1 VTDGLSQLL
10 AKQEIY
16 EVVVRYARAIDRLDE
31 ALLQSVFHPGSTHN
45 HFYEGPSCE
54 PDRAATDTDPG
65 DFVRFAIPL
74 LSTYVRT
81 HHQLGNNLIEL
92 TSDTT
97 ALVETYFTAFH
108 RMRAAGD
115 PMAGPDAFDTEMDFY
130 VAGRYLDKFECREGQ
145 WKIIHR
151 TGMTDWMRLEAP
163 SGKGMAGMDPGVIG
177 QRHPDDFVYQLPT
190 V

>member
-1 VTDGLSQLL
+1 MTDGLGQLL

-45 HFYEGPSCE
+45 HFYGGPSCE

-97 ALVETYFTAFH
+97 ALVETYFSGTNLIWFRIGSH
-108 RMRAAGD
+108 FQQVILR
-115 PMAGPDAFDTEMDFY
+115 
-130 VAGRYLDKFECREGQ
+130 
-145 WKIIHR
+145 R
-151 TGMTDWMRLEAP
+151 TY
-163 SGKGMAGMDPGVIG
+163 
-177 QRHPDDFVYQLPT
+177 RHTRWQSQPTILRPVYR
-190 V
+190 VMM